1 MAATYLY
8 SFRRPSSLDDV
19 GRRRTDVAHGGVD
32 DDLAYAFGA
41 PLVAAGSASR
51 SATSSKIDPF
61 TDSFTRYDRQ
71 LSQVVMNY
79 WINFIRYGCVVVI
92 CHSTDIVVHS
102 LLSTVSK
109 RTNYTREKAERAEGE
124 SCLLYTS
131 PSPRDS

>member
-1 MAATYLY
+1 M
-8 SFRRPSSLDDV
+8 
-19 GRRRTDVAHGGVD
+19 AHGGVD

-61 TDSFTRYDRQ
+61 TNSFTRYDRQ

-92 CHSTDIVVHS
+92 CHSTDIIVHMIVHS
-102 LLSTVSK
+102 LLTTVSK

-124 SCLLYTS
+124 SLHTTDLRGGGWTLGGGAGI
-131 PSPRDS
+131 R